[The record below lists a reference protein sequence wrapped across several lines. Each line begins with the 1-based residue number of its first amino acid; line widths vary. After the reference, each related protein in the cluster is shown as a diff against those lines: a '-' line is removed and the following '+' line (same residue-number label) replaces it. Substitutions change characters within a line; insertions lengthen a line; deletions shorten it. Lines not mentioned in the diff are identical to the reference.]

1 MIEMLV
7 YGKQLRE
14 EMKAGIKQQAA
25 QLPIKLA
32 IVKIGDDKA
41 SQAYVNS
48 LVNFGQEVGI
58 PVVTVCLE
66 KHITQAEAEQAIREL
81 NQDPDITG
89 IMVQKPLPGHI
100 NDNTLIQTVDYH
112 KDVEGLH
119 YYNLGRLLANDPG
132 VCPSTPKAIMTM
144 LKANKVDLTGK
155 KVTIVGRSTIVGSPL
170 AVMMTAQHATVTLCH
185 SRTRNLEQE
194 TRAADIVV
202 AAVGKPWFITA
213 DMVSEGCIIMDAG
226 INVDES
232 GSIRGDVHPKAAARA
247 SIASAVPGGIGVI
260 TVAELFDNL
269 LILASQPSRN

>member
-1 MIEMLV
+1 
-7 YGKQLRE
+7 
-14 EMKAGIKQQAA
+14 
-25 QLPIKLA
+25 
-32 IVKIGDDKA
+32 
-41 SQAYVNS
+41 
-48 LVNFGQEVGI
+48 
-58 PVVTVCLE
+58 
-66 KHITQAEAEQAIREL
+66 
-81 NQDPDITG
+81 
-89 IMVQKPLPGHI
+89 MVQKPLPGHI

>member
-1 MIEMLV
+1 MLV

-14 EMKAGIKQQAA
+14 EMKEGIKQQAA

-170 AVMMTAQHATVTLCH
+170 AVMMTAQHATATLCH

>member
-1 MIEMLV
+1 MLV